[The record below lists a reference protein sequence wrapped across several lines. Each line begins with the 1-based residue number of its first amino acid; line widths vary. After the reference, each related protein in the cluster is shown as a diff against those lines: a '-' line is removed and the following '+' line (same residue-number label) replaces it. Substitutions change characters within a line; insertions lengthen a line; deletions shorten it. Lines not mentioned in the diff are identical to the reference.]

1 MLFFCRRRILS
12 VLTAGVFFLL
22 LSVGVAVPQVQ
33 AGALAAE
40 EIWTVAEQ
48 ALTERLAT
56 DDKNISYKWVRFTT
70 LPAIL
75 TVPDGELNLTAS
87 LPTGVHYGTPTA
99 VRVLVQNGE
108 ARVGEWQVTFQ
119 VKKFA
124 PAVVTACDLP
134 VGSTLSADN
143 LRLEERDV
151 TRLRAYYRSVED
163 AAGLELVRAL
173 PIGTLLGETLVRQPL
188 LVKQGDIVRLI
199 GRYGAVTVET
209 TAEAV
214 SSGRIG
220 MLVRVKNAA
229 TGKVVT
235 ARVKARGMVETLSR

>member
-1 MLFFCRRRILS
+1 MHKSWRRLLG
-12 VLTAGVFFLL
+12 VLTAGSLAVL
-22 LSVGVAVPQVQ
+22 LSAVPTTQ
-33 AGALAAE
+33 AGSLSAE

-48 ALTERLAT
+48 ALTERLDT
-56 DDKNISYKWVRFTT
+56 DDKNVSYKWLRFTA
-70 LPAIL
+70 LPDNL
-75 TVPDGELNLTAS
+75 SVPDGALNLTAS
-87 LPTGVHYGTPTA
+87 IPYGVHYGTPTA

-134 VGSTLSADN
+134 AGSTLSADN

-151 TRLRAYYRSVED
+151 TKLRMYYRSIDE
-163 AAGLELVRAL
+163 AAGLDIVRAL
-173 PIGTLLGETLVRQPL
+173 PIGTLLGEMLVRQPL

-214 SSGRIG
+214 TSGRIG

-229 TGKVVT
+229 TGKMVT
-235 ARVKARGMVETLSR
+235 ARVKARGVVETLSR